1 MTRALWILATLSVL
15 AFSSSADKA
24 VAEQYT
30 PQDIKFDL
38 GSIVTLPKQ
47 DQERILIILRST
59 KLIAPSEGLSVL
71 DGLHTTDILND
82 LGRALCRAS
91 CETSRGSAQSACSA
105 ISNINAALACH
116 AAAGAGQTICKDRCS
131 QISAEAGR

>member
-15 AFSSSADKA
+15 AFSNSADKA

-59 KLIAPSEGLSVL
+59 KLITPSEGLSVL
-71 DGLHTTDILND
+71 E
-82 LGRALCRAS
+82 RATLVRDDDS
-91 CETSRGSAQSACSA
+91 PEPLYVRLP
-105 ISNINAALACH
+105 ALTL
-116 AAAGAGQTICKDRCS
+116 Q
-131 QISAEAGR
+131 